1 MTPTVEHCEIAQS
14 QGPQQQK
21 QLGTEKKTR
30 IHYNFKG

>member
-21 QLGTEKKTR
+21 QLGTEKNQEYT
-30 IHYNFKG
+30 ITS